1 MSSAAWPRP
10 RVIDDGGKQGYL
22 DAAAQDVVA
31 PLADRANDDRDGIH
45 DAERDVG
52 DSVDSRA

>member
-1 MSSAAWPRP
+1 
-10 RVIDDGGKQGYL
+10 VDDGGKQGYL

-31 PLADRANDDRDGIH
+31 PPADRGSDDGGGIH

-52 DSVDSRA
+52 DLG